1 LIDHVNGDGGSWA
14 VSSPATPAAVAG
26 YPHISVPMGS
36 FRGLPMGISFVGRA
50 WSEATLLRLAYA
62 YEQASRHRAA
72 PTFAATADVDA
83 S

>member
-36 FRGLPMGISFVGRA
+36 FRGLPMGISFVLIVVTNSAAIPR
-50 WSEATLLRLAYA
+50 LL
-62 YEQASRHRAA
+62 EC
-72 PTFAATADVDA
+72 
-83 S
+83 